1 MELFS
6 LTGVAILLALG
17 VTFLN
22 GFTDA
27 PNSIATTVATGALSM
42 NRACVLSAIC
52 NFLGLTVSLL
62 VNASVAKSI
71 LDGVELGAK
80 REVGVIA
87 ILLSSV
93 IFSSACWLFQCRQAS
108 RMQLWHRFAVLQLH
122 FRKRQA

>member
-42 NRACVLSAIC
+42 NRACALSAIC

-80 REVGVIA
+80 RGKARQNHIEQN
-87 ILLSSV
+87 
-93 IFSSACWLFQCRQAS
+93 FKRRRQAC
-108 RMQLWHRFAVLQLH
+108 R
-122 FRKRQA
+122 FRKRN